1 MIRVFGSPHRYVQ
14 GPGALAQLGQWTDQ
28 LGARPVL
35 IADHAIMPLLMPLFQ
50 VAYSGRA
57 LPPIIDFEGE
67 ITFAAIARLT
77 DTARPH
83 SPSVIVG
90 IGGGKA
96 LDAAKGVAHALK
108 CPMVTVPTIASTDAP
123 TSKAIAIYDEHH
135 RMVAVEQMQ
144 RNPELVLVDTN
155 LIAKAPV
162 RFLRAG
168 IGDALAKKFE
178 AEASRSAG
186 GLTAHGAPPLLAG
199 LLLAEGCYVTLR
211 QHAVAALKAV
221 EAGSPDEALEMVV
234 EACVL
239 LAGLGF
245 ENSGLSIA
253 HAMTRGLMAA
263 ASTTRAQHG
272 DHVAY
277 GLLIQ
282 LMLEPRDPAFIAD
295 LISFYESVGLPVTL
309 RALGGT
315 SPGSDELMLIAERSM
330 TAPHVRNMPV
340 TVTPAAMVAAMIAL
354 EQRGG

>member
-14 GPGALAQLGQWTDQ
+14 GPGALAQLGQWTDR
-28 LGARPVL
+28 LGGNPIL
-35 IADHAIMPLLMPLFQ
+35 IVDHAIIPLVMPVLQAAYTDRTLPL
-50 VAYSGRA
+50 VI
-57 LPPIIDFEGE
+57 PFEGE
-67 ITFAAIARLT
+67 ITFAAIARLS
-77 DTARPH
+77 DTVRPH

-90 IGGGKA
+90 VGGGKA
-96 LDAAKGVAHALK
+96 LDVAKGAAHALN
-108 CPMVTVPTIASTDAP
+108 CPIITVPTIASTDAP
-123 TSKAIAIYDEHH
+123 TSKAIAIYDDHH

-155 LIAKAPV
+155 LIAKAPA

-168 IGDALAKKFE
+168 IGDAIAKKFE
-178 AEASRSAG
+178 AEASRNAG

-211 QHAVAALKAV
+211 QHAAAALRAV
-221 EAGSPDEALEMVV
+221 EAQSPDESLELVV

-263 ASTTRAQHG
+263 ASTTRALHG

-282 LMLEPRDPAFIAD
+282 LMLEPREPDFIAD
-295 LISFYESVGLPVTL
+295 LIAFYESIGLPVSL
-309 RALGGT
+309 RALGEST
-315 SPGSDELMLIAERSM
+315 PGPDDLALIAERSM

-340 TVTPAAMVAAMIAL
+340 TVTSATMIAAMTAL
-354 EQRGG
+354 EQRGR